1 MGSLE
6 EVPQAKLWRALAA
19 QLKRLDFNF
28 FFFLILL
35 CCLVAV
41 CRSSFHHVGSFF
53 VACGLSSCGTQVL
66 EHVSFRS
73 CVTEA

>member
-19 QLKRLDFNF
+19 QLKRLAFIYLFFN
-28 FFFLILL
+28 LALLLLSCGLQDLRSIVWDLLL
-35 CCLVAV
+35 C
-41 CRSSFHHVGSFF
+41 HVG
-53 VACGLSSCGTQVL
+53 AQVL
-66 EHVSFRS
+66 EHVSFSS

>member
-28 FFFLILL
+28 FFLNTAALL
-35 CCLVAV
+35 SCGLQDL
-41 CRSSFHHVGSFF
+41 RSIMWDLLLWHVGSPV
-53 VACGLSSCGTQVL
+53 VAHRFWNV
-66 EHVSFRS
+66 
-73 CVTEA
+73 